1 MVCDNFSV
9 SHQCTNF
16 QLPPSHRRQLVAIVV
31 LCLHEACMAIGTRVC
46 CASLIVMV
54 ILTQLSHRTRIIWL
68 RLIVV
73 KTNDVRTTEP
83 KNEAPQ
89 LMRVSHNDT
98 DLNAF

>member
-1 MVCDNFSV
+1 MVCDIFSV
-9 SHQCTNF
+9 SHQYTNF
-16 QLPPSHRRQLVAIVV
+16 QLPASHRTQLVAIVV
-31 LCLHEACMAIGTRVC
+31 LCLHDSCVAILTQVC
-46 CASLIVMV
+46 CASLIILV
-54 ILTQLSHRTRIIWL
+54 IITQISHRTRNIRL